1 MFNVLKRSENAMDPY
16 FVLVMYP
23 HYNAGEA
30 LSYEHLVTVFTKT
43 LAKGRLPVYEMEKQ
57 HTRGLEVL
65 KTLYKHKDTMFTST
79 DKVEV
84 DMKHEGVLVGEAHL
98 VGKIDLL
105 RITRDG
111 YEVIDF
117 KTGKGYASWDD
128 AKTDLDKI
136 KLHKYRQQLIVYKIL
151 LENSTTYKNL
161 PVTKLSLWFVED
173 AKPTLFTLDLG
184 EQEVERTKKLIEAVY
199 HKIVTL
205 DITFDT
211 SKYGDTYKGLL
222 QFEDDL
228 IQGVI

>member
-1 MFNVLKRSENAMDPY
+1 
-16 FVLVMYP
+16 
-23 HYNAGEA
+23 
-30 LSYEHLVTVFTKT
+30 
-43 LAKGRLPVYEMEKQ
+43 MEKQ